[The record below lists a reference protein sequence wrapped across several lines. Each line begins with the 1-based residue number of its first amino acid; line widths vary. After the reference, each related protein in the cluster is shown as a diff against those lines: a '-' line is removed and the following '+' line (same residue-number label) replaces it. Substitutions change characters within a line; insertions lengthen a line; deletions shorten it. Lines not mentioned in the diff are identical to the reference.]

1 MIKGAKIVIKY
12 KSSERKVDMYD
23 IGDGLTLMN
32 IIQENQNGQIQSVD
46 TYIGAERDGFCCVGH
61 TEGLDQPGVIFS
73 YSKYVKLIQANLQ
86 RYLNIYYIQN
96 V

>member
-1 MIKGAKIVIKY
+1 MFKS
-12 KSSERKVDMYD
+12 KSSERKVDMFD
-23 IGDGLTLMN
+23 ISDGLTLMN
-32 IIQENQNGQIQSVD
+32 IIEKNQNGQIMSVD
-46 TYIGAERDGFCCVGH
+46 TYIGTDRDRFCCVGH
-61 TEGLDQPGVIFS
+61 TEGLDQPGVQFN

>member
-1 MIKGAKIVIKY
+1 MIKY

-32 IIQENQNGQIQSVD
+32 IIKENQDGQIQSVD
-46 TYIGAERDGFCCVGH
+46 TYIGVEKDGFCCVGH
-61 TEGLDQPGVIFS
+61 AEGLDQPGVIFS

>member
-1 MIKGAKIVIKY
+1 MVKGVEIVIQY
-12 KSSERKVDMYD
+12 KNSERKVDMYD

-32 IIQENQNGQIQSVD
+32 IIDKNQNGQIKSVD
-46 TYIGAERDGFCCVGH
+46 TYIGMERDRFYCVGH
-61 TEGLDQPGVIFS
+61 VEGLDQPGVQFD
-73 YSKYVKLIQANLQ
+73 YSKYIKLIQANLQ

>member
-1 MIKGAKIVIKY
+1 MIKY

-32 IIQENQNGQIQSVD
+32 IIQENQDGQIQSVD

>member
-1 MIKGAKIVIKY
+1 MIKY
-12 KSSERKVDMYD
+12 KSSEREVDIYD

-32 IIQENQNGQIQSVD
+32 IIDKNQNGQIKSVD

-61 TEGLDQPGVIFS
+61 AEGLDEPGVLFN
-73 YSKYVKLIQANLQ
+73 YTKYVKLIQANLQ

>member
-1 MIKGAKIVIKY
+1 MVQY
-12 KSSERKVDMYD
+12 KSSEREVDIYD

-32 IIQENQNGQIQSVD
+32 IIEKNQNGQIKSVD
-46 TYIGAERDGFCCVGH
+46 TYIGAERDRFCCVGH
-61 TEGLDQPGVIFS
+61 VEGLDQPGVIFS
-73 YSKYVKLIQANLQ
+73 YSRYVKLIQANLQ

>member
-1 MIKGAKIVIKY
+1 MTKGAETVIIY
-12 KSSERKVDMYD
+12 KDSERKVDMFD

-32 IIQENQNGQIQSVD
+32 IIDKNQNGQIKSVD
-46 TYIGAERDGFCCVGH
+46 TYIGMKRDRFYCVGH
-61 TEGLDQPGVIFS
+61 VEGLDQPGVLFN
-73 YSKYVKLIQANLQ
+73 YTKYVKLIQANLQ